1 MKFNSRYPIVAMPMN
16 GVSNIDL
23 AIAVSQAGGVPSLS
37 VFNHYTNGRID
48 LLLIE
53 KQLQQFT
60 EVTGS
65 SEIIISMLWEH
76 FMAAPIVE
84 LLLKYK
90 VTLVELFVRPAD
102 QSVWQAL
109 SKHIDKMSSNGI
121 CVMFKTTARLPDSN
135 FDAIVLKGPLA
146 AGRSFGSTRSLE
158 SQYDQTKEKV
168 ISNIIPS
175 GGIGNPEQV
184 KYFMDRGALAV
195 GVGTLLAASEESCVS
210 KDTKQ
215 KIIES
220 TSKDI
225 QLIGPLNCRG
235 LLFSRL
241 DNDDDNNTKSL
252 YEGIKGTTSGC
263 IYVGNGIDYINKI
276 MPVKD
281 IIEWL
286 VKDVD
291 Q

>member
-16 GVSNIDL
+16 GVSNVAL
-23 AIAVSQAGGVPSLS
+23 AIAVSLAGGIPSLS
-37 VFNHYTNGRID
+37 VFNYYTNGRVN

-60 EVTGS
+60 DATGS
-65 SEIIISMLWEH
+65 SEIILSMLWEH
-76 FMAAPIVE
+76 FMAMPIVE

-90 VTLVELFVRPAD
+90 VTLIELFVRPAD
-102 QSVWQAL
+102 QTTWHTL
-109 SKHIDKMSSNGI
+109 STHIDKMALNGI
-121 CVMFKTTARLPDSN
+121 NVMFKTTNHLPISN

-146 AGRSFGSTRSLE
+146 AGRSFGGIRSLE
-158 SQYDQTKEKV
+158 NQYNETKEKV
-168 ISNIIPS
+168 GSKIIPS

-184 KYFMDRGALAV
+184 KYFMDRDALAI
-195 GVGTLLAASEESCVS
+195 GIGTLFAASVESCVS
-210 KDTKQ
+210 ASTKE

-220 TSKDI
+220 TSADI
-225 QLIGPLNCRG
+225 KLIGPLNCRG

-241 DNDDDNNTKSL
+241 DGDDDNNSKSL
-252 YEGIKGTTSGC
+252 HAGIQGTDSGC
-263 IYVGNGIDYINKI
+263 IYVGNGIDYIKEI

-286 VKDVD
+286 VKDVN
-291 Q
+291 

>member
-1 MKFNSRYPIVAMPMN
+1 MKFNSRHPIVAMPMN

-23 AIAVSQAGGVPSLS
+23 AIAVSQAGAVPSLS

-60 EVTGS
+60 NATGS
-65 SEIIISMLWEH
+65 SEIVISMLWEH
-76 FMAAPIVE
+76 FMFVPMVE

-90 VTLVELFVRPAD
+90 VTLIELFVRPAD

-109 SKHIDKMSSNGI
+109 SNHIDTMSSNGI

-146 AGRSFGSTRSLE
+146 AGRSFGGTRSLE
-158 SQYDQTKEKV
+158 NQYDQTKEKV
-168 ISNIIPS
+168 NGNIIPS
-175 GGIGNPEQV
+175 GGIGNPDQV
-184 KYFMDRGALAV
+184 KYFMDRGALAI
-195 GVGTLLAASEESCVS
+195 GIGTLLAASAESCIS
-210 KDTKQ
+210 IETKE
-215 KIIES
+215 KIIDS
-220 TSKDI
+220 TSADI
-225 QLIGPLNCRG
+225 KLIGPLNCRG

-241 DNDDDNNTKSL
+241 DNDDDNNSKSL
-252 YEGIKGTTSGC
+252 YEGIKGTKSGC
-263 IYVGNGIDYINKI
+263 IYVGNGIDYINKV

-286 VKDVD
+286 VKDVN
-291 Q
+291 